1 MKYLLVIFLAFTII
15 PAFGQEPAG
24 TTILEGLVSNPSLI
38 MQQIEIPYSEF
49 NKVKGDVMIVD
60 FENTHTGSWQAEF
73 HNDLLYGNPDGD
85 AVIRIYDL
93 DIPEKF
99 FEIGMGS
106 HPMYS
111 YWIAAEVPETGY
123 VLLYSAYEN
132 GWIPA
137 KPTKITYS
145 EQSGLT
151 IDNGLRTVLSN
162 LDISPFTIKSY
173 SVHGM
178 KGSTDPPAVTDGIFT
193 VKIISAEYGENPLAA
208 FPFIVTGILGA
219 GVIILIVSKKR
230 S

>member
-15 PAFGQEPAG
+15 PACGQQPKIG
-24 TTILEGLVSNPSLI
+24 DYLDPSNPSLI
-38 MQQIEIPYSEF
+38 IQQTEIPYSEF
-49 NKVKGDVMIVD
+49 NKVKGDAMIVD
-60 FENTHTGSWQAEF
+60 FENIHTGSWQAEF

-85 AVIRIYDL
+85 AAIRIYDL

-111 YWIAAEVPETGY
+111 YWIAADVSETGY

-132 GWIPA
+132 GWIPG

-145 EQSGLT
+145 DQSGLT

-178 KGSTDPPAVTDGIFT
+178 KGSTDPPAVTDGIYT
-193 VKIISAEYGENPLAA
+193 VKIISADYGENPMVI
-208 FPFIVTGILGA
+208 FPFVVTGIIG
-219 GVIILIVSKKR
+219 IIVAVLIFSKKR